1 MAAKKRNYTGY
12 QKKVIKRFYENRDQ
26 IETQRLQEIV
36 TEIYLA
42 GSGKKADRLW
52 ERAAALLERAEGL
65 HKADVERI
73 LEARDVEGLA
83 ELAGARFGG

>member
-1 MAAKKRNYTGY
+1 MAAKKRDYTGY
-12 QKKVIKRFYENRDQ
+12 QKKVIKRFYENREQ

-42 GSGKKADRLW
+42 GGGKKADRLW

-65 HKADVERI
+65 QAAEVTKI
-73 LEARDVEGLA
+73 LAERDVEGLA
-83 ELAGARFGG
+83 RIATQKFS

>member
-1 MAAKKRNYTGY
+1 MAAKKRDYTGY
-12 QKKVIKRFYENRDQ
+12 QKKVIKRFYENREQ

-42 GSGKKADRLW
+42 GGGKKADRLW

-65 HKADVERI
+65 QAAEVTKILAD
-73 LEARDVEGLA
+73 RDVEGLA
-83 ELAGARFGG
+83 RIATQKFT